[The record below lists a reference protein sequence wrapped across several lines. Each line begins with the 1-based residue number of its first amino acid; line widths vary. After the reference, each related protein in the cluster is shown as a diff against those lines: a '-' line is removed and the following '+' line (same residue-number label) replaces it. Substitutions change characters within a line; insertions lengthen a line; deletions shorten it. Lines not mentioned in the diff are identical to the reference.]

1 MQPIP
6 IFHAQVL
13 TSAEMQGVLRWLGS
27 EDDLRAAYLS
37 TLVGKRVDILIRP
50 HREQRTANQN
60 AYYWSAVVEL
70 LAEYCGYEKD
80 EMHELLALRFLR
92 IEDDPIT
99 GSPRRQRTP
108 KTNTAEFAAYLDQCI
123 RFAAELGVVV
133 PDPEQVEV

>member
-6 IFHAQVL
+6 IFHARVMSYG
-13 TSAEMQGVLRWLGS
+13 SATGGLAFLDTEAER
-27 EDDLRAAYLS
+27 RAAYLS
-37 TLVGKRVDILIRP
+37 TLAGKRVDVIIRP
-50 HREQRTANQN
+50 HREQRTTNQN
-60 AYYWSAVVEL
+60 SYYWSAVVEL
-70 LAEYCGYEKD
+70 LAEHCGYEKD

-92 IEDDPIT
+92 IEADPIT

-123 RFAAELGVVV
+123 RFAAELGVAV